1 VRGTFEGGP
10 YSRKPPKLMALIKQA
25 RNRRIELVL
34 LSADM
39 SRRKANTS
47 YYDKK

>member
-10 YSRKPPKLMALIKQA
+10 YSRTPPKLMALINQA
-25 RNRRIELVL
+25 RNRRIELIL